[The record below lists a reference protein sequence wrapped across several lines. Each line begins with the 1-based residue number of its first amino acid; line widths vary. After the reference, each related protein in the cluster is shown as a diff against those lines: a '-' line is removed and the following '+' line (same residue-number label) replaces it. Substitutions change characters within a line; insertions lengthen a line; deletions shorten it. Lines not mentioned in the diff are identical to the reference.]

1 MSLFLSG
8 KIGESSKMKEL
19 RLAVIGCF
27 GRGSLADHA
36 HRPEDGVRIVAGADR
51 YPDAAELFVK
61 RYQEKFNTTPKTY
74 LDYREMIETEKPD
87 GVFITS
93 PDFLHEEQAVFALEH
108 RVPVYLEKPLAITIA
123 GADRVLEAAYA
134 NRTPLMLGHNMRYML
149 FTRKMKELIDAGA
162 VGEVKSIWCRHF
174 VSYGGDAYFRDW
186 HAMEKYANSLLLQ
199 KGAHDIDIIHW
210 LAGGYSTR
218 VNGMGNLSVYDKLPR
233 RDADHLRTPGRKL
246 AIWDTDRYPPTRQKD
261 FYPWIE
267 VNDLNMI
274 NMQLDNGVL
283 ACYLQ
288 CHYTPDGWRNY
299 TVIGTEGRLENYGA
313 WEIQLWNR
321 RSDACNMQGDVT
333 YRLTPPKAGGHG
345 GADPL
350 IVQSFVNALRGSY
363 DVWST
368 PQAAR
373 NSVAAGCCGADS
385 IRGNGVPLD
394 VPPLPEHLRNY
405 DFIRCQQKDI

>member
-1 MSLFLSG
+1 
-8 KIGESSKMKEL
+8 MKEL
-19 RLAVIGCF
+19 RLAIIGCF
-27 GRGSLADHA
+27 GRGKVADNA
-36 HRPEDGVRIVAGADR
+36 HKPEDGVRIVAGADK
-51 YPDAAELFVK
+51 YPDALEVFVK
-61 RYQEKFNTTPKTY
+61 RYQENFGFAPATY
-74 LDYREMIETEKPD
+74 TDYREMIEKEKPD

-93 PDFLHEEQAVFALEH
+93 PDFLHEEQAIFALEH
-108 RVPVYLEKPLAITIA
+108 KVAVYLEKPLAISIE
-123 GADRVLEAAYA
+123 GADRVLEAAYR
-134 NRTPLMLGHNMRYML
+134 NRTLLMLGHNMRYMS

-186 HAMEKYANSLLLQ
+186 HAMKKYSNTLLLQ

-210 LAGGYSTR
+210 LAGGYTER
-218 VNGMGNLSVYDKLPR
+218 VNGMGNLTVYDKLPR

-246 AIWDTDRYPPTRQKD
+246 AIWDQSRYPATKQKD

-299 TVIGTEGRLENYGA
+299 TVIGTEGRLENFGM
-313 WEIQLWNR
+313 WKLHLWNHR
-321 RSDACNMQGDVT
+321 TDVYT
-333 YRLTPPKAGGHG
+333 EVPDVVYNLPQPGAGGHG
-345 GADPL
+345 GADPK
-350 IVQSFVNALRGSY
+350 IIQSFVDALRGKY

-373 NSVAAGCCGADS
+373 NSVATGCQGADS
-385 IRGNGVPLD
+385 IRQNGMPLD
-394 VPPLPEHLRNY
+394 VPPLPEHLKNY
-405 DFIRCQQKDI
+405 DFIRCK